1 MKKSAKKPV
10 RKVSAKRQRKVAT
23 KPAAP
28 VANKAP
34 AVEATCAIV
43 GIGASA
49 GGLEALELFLR
60 HVPADSG
67 LAYVIVQHLDPARK
81 AIVAELLQRVTG
93 MPVTEVRDRTRVRP
107 DCVYIIPPNK
117 DMSVLHGVLHLLEP
131 VAPHGVRLPIDF
143 FFRSLAQ
150 DRQEHSIGVVLSGMG
165 SDGTLGLRAI
175 KESGGVVLVQ
185 ELASAKFDGMPRSAI
200 EAGLADFVAP
210 AEKLPELIVA
220 YRQRTGQNRRADQ
233 SAEDISSGDIGKV
246 LVLLRARTGHDFSL
260 YRPTTLRRRIERR
273 MGVHQIGRLPDY
285 VRYLRENPQEVEIL
299 FKELLIGVTNF
310 FRDPVAWEKLRDEVL
325 PELIKARSDSRGV
338 LRAWVPGCSTGEEA
352 YSLAMV
358 FKEALAKAKPGA
370 NLTLQIYATDLDQ
383 EAIRQA
389 RLGVYPENI
398 AADVLPR
405 RLGRFFVREDG
416 RYRVNKEI
424 REMVIFAP
432 QNLIMDPPFTKLDLL
447 SCRNLLIYLTP
458 ELQRKLFPV
467 FHYSLNPGG
476 VLFLGSAESIGD
488 FTGLFAPLCA
498 KERLFRRNETG
509 PRGVPIEFPT
519 RFVAV
524 TPSRE
529 GVVAQQLPPGGNFQ
543 PLVEGLLLQNHAPAA
558 VLVNGDGDILYV
570 SGRTGKFLEP
580 ATGKANWNVAAMA
593 RDELRYE
600 ITGAL
605 QRALREKTAVALR
618 GLSVRTEG
626 GAQGVELHVRP
637 VDGPPPHND
646 LAMIV
651 FVESPAPSVPVRG
664 ESGGKGA
671 TRDARLAE
679 LARALQEARQ
689 EVQTCREEMQ
699 SSQEELRSMNEELQS
714 ANEELQ
720 STNEELTTSKEEM
733 QSLNEELHT
742 VNAEL
747 QSKLEE
753 LSAAN
758 NDMKNLLN
766 STDIATVFLDES
778 LRIRRFTS
786 QANQLFKLIPGDVG
800 RPITDLASELCY
812 PELADDAREVLRTLV
827 FAEKPIAARAD
838 RWYAVRIMPYR
849 TIENRIDG
857 VVITFSDITTSKQ
870 LEAELRE
877 KCRQLASGTAQPTVP
892 TDGTAS
898 ITKVQS

>member
-1 MKKSAKKPV
+1 
-10 RKVSAKRQRKVAT
+10 
-23 KPAAP
+23 
-28 VANKAP
+28 
-34 AVEATCAIV
+34 
-43 GIGASA
+43 
-49 GGLEALELFLR
+49 
-60 HVPADSG
+60 
-67 LAYVIVQHLDPARK
+67 
-81 AIVAELLQRVTG
+81 
-93 MPVTEVRDRTRVRP
+93 
-107 DCVYIIPPNK
+107 
-117 DMSVLHGVLHLLEP
+117 
-131 VAPHGVRLPIDF
+131 
-143 FFRSLAQ
+143 
-150 DRQEHSIGVVLSGMG
+150 MG
-165 SDGTLGLRAI
+165 TDGTLGLRAI
-175 KESGGVVLVQ
+175 KDAGGVVLVQ
-185 ELASAKFDGMPRSAI
+185 EPASAKFDGMPRSAV

-210 AEKLPELIVA
+210 AEKLPGLLAA
-220 YRQRTGQNRRADQ
+220 YRQRSWQNRRAEP
-233 SAEDISSGDIGKV
+233 SVEDLSSGDIGKV
-246 LVLLRARTGHDFSL
+246 LVLLRAKTGHDFSL
-260 YRPTTLRRRIERR
+260 YRRTTLRRRIERR
-273 MGVHQIGRLPDY
+273 MGVHQIGRLAGY
-285 VRYLRENPQEVEIL
+285 VRYLRENPPEVEIL

-310 FRDPVAWEKLRDEVL
+310 FRDPTAWEKLRDEVMPAL
-325 PELIKARSDSRGV
+325 LKARGEGGGV

-352 YSLAMV
+352 YSLAMI
-358 FKEALAKAKPGA
+358 FKEALAKAKTSA

-398 AADVLPR
+398 AADVSSR

-488 FTGLFAPLCA
+488 FTALFAPLSA
-498 KERLFRRNETG
+498 KERLFRRSETG
-509 PRGVPIEFPT
+509 GRGVPVEFPA

-524 TPSRE
+524 APSKD
-529 GVVAQQLPPGGNFQ
+529 GAAAPPLPPGGDLQ
-543 PLVEGLLLQNHAPAA
+543 PLVEGLLLQHHAPAA

-570 SGRTGKFLEP
+570 SGRTGRYLEP
-580 ATGKANWNVAAMA
+580 ATGKANWNIAAMA
-593 RDELRYE
+593 REELRYE

-605 QRALREKTAVALR
+605 QRALREKNAVAVR
-618 GLSVRTEG
+618 GLSVRAEG
-626 GAQGVELHVRP
+626 GVQGVDLHVRP
-637 VDGPPPHND
+637 VDAPPHTG

-651 FVESPAPSVPVRG
+651 FSDSPPVAVSAKGAAGVRG
-664 ESGGKGA
+664 SS
-671 TRDARLAE
+671 RDARLAE
-679 LARALQEARQ
+679 LTRALQAARQ

-766 STDIATVFLDES
+766 STDIATVFLDEA
-778 LRIRRFTS
+778 LRVRRFTS

-827 FAEKPIAARAD
+827 FTEKPIAARDD
-838 RWYAVRIMPYR
+838 RWFAVRIMPYR

-877 KCRQLASGTAQPTVP
+877 KCRQLARVAGHPADPVAGTVANHKPQP
-892 TDGTAS
+892 
-898 ITKVQS
+898 